1 MYFKSRDRNRLKVK
15 RWKKI
20 YHTNMNEEK
29 AGVALSAYRIDFRA
43 KNVLE
48 MERSIL

>member
-20 YHTNMNEEK
+20 LHANGNESRGGYNK
-29 AGVALSAYRIDFRA
+29 IRQKKL
-43 KNVLE
+43 
-48 MERSIL
+48 